1 MQGRKEDAG
10 KKGRKPYNKGRKEGR
25 VDMDDVEDD
34 NDVDEGTDVVDDSD
48 VEEDDVRCGEYD
60 NNW

>member
-1 MQGRKEDAG
+1 
-10 KKGRKPYNKGRKEGR
+10 
-25 VDMDDVEDD
+25 MDDVEDD
-34 NDVDEGTDVVDDSD
+34 NDVDGGTDVVDDSD